1 MECVKKTEEDRKK
14 TEDVRKQEIQ
24 LNREADL
31 MDFRRM
37 LTFLLKKGSPLS
49 YFRGFPY
56 KYCKIFTISKSW

>member
-14 TEDVRKQEIQ
+14 TEDVRKQENQ

-37 LTFLLKKGSPLS
+37 LNLP
-49 YFRGFPY
+49 P
-56 KYCKIFTISKSW
+56 